1 MTLPWRGVG
10 YSRRRDAI
18 VGYQPTSDGE
28 TDYLLAGSDEVCSTE
43 LPLAEFEARLFG
55 AAPAEDDAYTR
66 AAVRYAEASVAL
78 NDAEMKLTRAVD
90 RKQHDTD
97 DLRSDVCSAGY
108 AHDDAEDAFTA
119 LYREK
124 HGG

>member
-1 MTLPWRGVG
+1 MSRGEWVTLPWRGVG

-66 AAVRYAEASVAL
+66 AAVRYAEA
-78 NDAEMKLTRAVD
+78 EMKHAMAVFD
-90 RKQHDTD
+90 CWPKSDIEELDEARGAA
-97 DLRSDVCSAGY
+97 SDVF
-108 AHDDAEDAFTA
+108 AFV
-119 LYREK
+119 YREK